1 MEPSVRPAP
10 EANAA
15 PRAGSRDGVGAGD
28 HDQVFRFGS
37 RPTSAWTYPFTG
49 IQYARLLV
57 LRGRI
62 QNGEFSEDNSKLSAK
77 RSAQNA

>member
-1 MEPSVRPAP
+1 MEPSVRPAS
-10 EANAA
+10 EAAGA

-28 HDQVFRFGS
+28 HDQVFRFGN

-49 IQYARLLV
+49 IQYCRLLV

-62 QNGEFSEDNSKLSAK
+62 QNGEYPQD
-77 RSAQNA
+77 RHI